1 VLHLPGRRILLLM
14 SYMWVQYI
22 LLKLQYAH
30 MKQHGMK
37 TVIFV
42 FTVVRI

>member
-1 VLHLPGRRILLLM
+1 
-14 SYMWVQYI
+14 
-22 LLKLQYAH
+22 

-42 FTVVRI
+42 FTVVRISNLTGYYLFICVLIMLAVMQCIVEWYDE